1 MRHDANAKTFIVYL
15 FSTNFILSIFLGHDA
30 QKNTDQTKQNQANKE
45 KNVDSTKT
53 RGIPR
58 AVALIVCVAWNWS
71 AEGFKDSLSSA
82 Q

>member
-45 KNVDSTKT
+45 KK
-53 RGIPR
+53 R
-58 AVALIVCVAWNWS
+58 
-71 AEGFKDSLSSA
+71 
-82 Q
+82 